1 MKNIHTIIQVVQI
14 IVTLEISE
22 NKLNFRLLKDNI
34 LAMTFKKK
42 KKKNNIMKRQLNKT
56 SAISYCF
63 SS

>member
-42 KKKNNIMKRQLNKT
+42 KKKNNIMKRQLNET